1 MCQILVDLYQSLQ
14 WSVNLI
20 VVEVWSLDQ
29 LQGTGGAREVGGS
42 GGDDLWWGFP
52 LFQWCRRPEMEEEGA
67 ADCRTGCRGCW
78 EWKCPWAINKP
89 IKVNTGCWLLYS
101 CLQIIFIANE
111 KETKCLFHHLPWIR
125 GTGDQPQRLAH
136 PTSMETTLNVTPLRE
151 KHWNMTVEKCG
162 PHRTVIKNIRS
173 ELY

>member
-52 LFQWCRRPEMEEEGA
+52 PFQWCHRPEMEGEGA

-111 KETKCLFHHLPWIR
+111 KETKCLFHHLNKRDRRPATKA
-125 GTGDQPQRLAH
+125 GTSHIDGDNTECHTAQRK
-136 PTSMETTLNVTPLRE
+136 TLKHDCRKMWSTPNS
-151 KHWNMTVEKCG
+151 H
-162 PHRTVIKNIRS
+162 
-173 ELY
+173 

>member
-14 WSVNLI
+14 WSVNVI
-20 VVEVWSLDQ
+20 VAEVWSLDQ
-29 LQGTGGAREVGGS
+29 LQGTGRLVGQVGMICDEV
-42 GGDDLWWGFP
+42 FP
-52 LFQWCRRPEMEEEGA
+52 FFSDVTDRRWRRRVR
-67 ADCRTGCRGCW
+67 RTGCRGCW

-89 IKVNTGCWLLYS
+89 IKVNTGCWLPVLYS
-101 CLQIIFIANE
+101 CLKIIFIANE

-125 GTGDQPQRLAH
+125 GTGDQPQRLTH

-162 PHRTVIKNIRS
+162 PHRTVIKNIRT